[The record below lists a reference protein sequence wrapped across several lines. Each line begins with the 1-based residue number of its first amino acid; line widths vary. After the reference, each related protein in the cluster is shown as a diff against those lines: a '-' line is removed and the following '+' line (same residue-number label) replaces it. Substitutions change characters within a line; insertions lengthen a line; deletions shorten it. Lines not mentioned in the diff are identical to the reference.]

1 MSLATATVNAATAQ
15 PSPAPSMDALNAP
28 EHQATTHEHV
38 LTSEFEPKRVICL
51 PVDASEASVN
61 TIKWVIANFGLN
73 KETDQVVLL
82 NTRPYTVPDLAVAY
96 PCKF

>member
-1 MSLATATVNAATAQ
+1 MSLVNAQ

-28 EHQATTHEHV
+28 QQQDQATTHEHV